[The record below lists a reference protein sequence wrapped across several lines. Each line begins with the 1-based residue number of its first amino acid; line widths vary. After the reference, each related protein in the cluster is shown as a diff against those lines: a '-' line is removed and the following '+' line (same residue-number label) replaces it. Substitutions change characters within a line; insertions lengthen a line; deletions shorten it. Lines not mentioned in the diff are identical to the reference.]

1 MFRQRHDDAP
11 PKIGRIA
18 FRLCHKTPAIT
29 SKPPSRALSAAV
41 DRLSEKQDR
50 SIGELGSD
58 NKVRIIVSF
67 GGFCRR
73 PVPHGRFLLELGPR
87 SGFGRAGLFCVY
99 GPRGVLSRI
108 MV

>member
-1 MFRQRHDDAP
+1 MQGF
-11 PKIGRIA
+11 
-18 FRLCHKTPAIT
+18 
-29 SKPPSRALSAAV
+29 SAAV

-67 GGFCRR
+67 GGFRRR

-87 SGFGRAGLFCVY
+87 SGFGRAGPFCVS
-99 GPRGVLSRI
+99 GPRGVLRRI
-108 MV
+108 RV